1 MQDINMQH
9 ILVPVDGSEP
19 SRRALERAVFIAS
32 NCHSELTVLY
42 VVDMNKEI
50 SSWEQ
55 VSTGGYIP
63 GELKEKG
70 YKILLDMMRS
80 VPQTIKAQA
89 VVRIGDP
96 AKEIVAYTEEHEF
109 GLIVIGSRGFSQLKQ
124 IVLGSVSQYVLLR
137 VRIPT
142 LVVR

>member
-1 MQDINMQH
+1 MQH

-19 SRRALERAVFIAS
+19 SKRALERAVYIAR

-70 YKILLDMMRS
+70 YQILLDMMREI
-80 VPQTIKAQA
+80 PKEIPAEA

-96 AKEIVAYTEEHEF
+96 AKEIVAYTEEREF
-109 GLIVIGSRGFSQLKQ
+109 GLIVIGNRGFSQLKQ

-137 VRIPT
+137 VTIPT
-142 LVVR
+142 LIVR

>member
-19 SRRALERAVFIAS
+19 AKRALERAVYIAR

-70 YKILLDMMRS
+70 YQILLDMMREI
-80 VPQTIKAQA
+80 PKEIPAEA

-96 AKEIVAYTEEHEF
+96 AKEIVAYTEEREF
-109 GLIVIGSRGFSQLKQ
+109 GLIVIGNRGFSQLKQ

-137 VRIPT
+137 VTIPT
-142 LVVR
+142 LIVR

>member
-19 SRRALERAVFIAS
+19 AKRALERAVYIAR

-70 YKILLDMMRS
+70 YQILLDMMREI
-80 VPQTIKAQA
+80 PKEIPAEA

-109 GLIVIGSRGFSQLKQ
+109 GLIVIGNRGFSQLKQ

-137 VRIPT
+137 VTIPT
-142 LVVR
+142 LIVR